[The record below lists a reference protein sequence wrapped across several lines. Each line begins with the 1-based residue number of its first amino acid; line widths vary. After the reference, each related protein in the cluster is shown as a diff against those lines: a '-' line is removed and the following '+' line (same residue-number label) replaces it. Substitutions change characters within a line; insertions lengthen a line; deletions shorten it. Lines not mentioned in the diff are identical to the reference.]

1 MNKVIIMGRLVKDP
15 EIKSTQNSLMAVF
28 KIAVDRRF
36 SKEKQADF
44 FPIVAWGKQAEFCSK
59 YLTKGLKV
67 VVVGRLQT
75 RTWDDS
81 EGKKH
86 YITEVFAEEFY
97 FAESK
102 KNSSN
107 PSNPSNPK
115 KEEKEENS
123 NLEGFYP
130 FEDEDDLPF

>member
-75 RTWDDS
+75 RTWDDN
-81 EGKKH
+81 EGKKR

-107 PSNPSNPK
+107 PSNPSNSK
-115 KEEKEENS
+115 KEENS